1 MYPFNFFST
10 AAQGSLQNEMAL
22 WKQYTDSRQAIADA
36 LKEVCDAAACYG
48 EIEEQIK
55 KHNNSK
61 VSEAGLAYKKIWKRY
76 GKIKS
81 RAIRRL
87 EALRPKIFMEGVIM
101 DNLQAKINAAIKH
114 RNDGIDRIPVIM
126 EQYNQHKELRDAL
139 SEECDTII
147 RSIKSAKKDAE
158 MKEREISLRCPA
170 FHLIRRDLDDAYK
183 KYEAALDNLS
193 RVARKGARVEKEF
206 YGLHHET
213 FELQTLVLQVA
224 DIAAMNMHD

>member
-10 AAQGSLQNEMAL
+10 AAQESLQDETAR
-22 WKQYTDSRQAIADA
+22 WEQYIDSRRAIADA
-36 LKEVCDAAACYG
+36 LKEVRDAAACYS

-55 KHNNSK
+55 NHSNSK
-61 VSEAGLAYKKIWKRY
+61 VSEAGLAYRKIWKRY

-101 DNLQAKINAAIKH
+101 DNLQAKINGSLKYH
-114 RNDGIDRIPVIM
+114 DGIDRVPAIM
-126 EQYNQHKELRDAL
+126 EQYNQHKKLRDAL

-147 RSIKSAKKDAE
+147 RSIKNAKKDTE

-170 FHLIRRDLDDAYK
+170 FHFIRRDLDDAYK

-193 RVARKGARVEKEF
+193 RVARKGARIEKEF

-213 FELQTLVLQVA
+213 FELQALVLRVA
-224 DIAAMNMHD
+224 DVAAMSMHD

>member
-1 MYPFNFFST
+1 MYPFGFFST
-10 AAQGSLQNEMAL
+10 EVQKNLQGEMAR
-22 WKQYTDSRQAIADA
+22 WEQYVGFIQAIADA
-36 LKEVCDAAACYG
+36 LEEVRDAAARYS

-55 KHNNSK
+55 NHSNSK
-61 VSEAGLAYKKIWKRY
+61 VSEAGLAYKKIWKKRY
-76 GKIKS
+76 GKFKS

-101 DNLQAKINAAIKH
+101 DNLQAKINAAIKY
-114 RNDGIDRIPVIM
+114 RNGDRVPVII
-126 EQYNQHKELRDAL
+126 ERYNQHKKLHDAL

-170 FHLIRRDLDDAYK
+170 FHLIWRDLDDAYK

-193 RVARKGARVEKEF
+193 RVARKGARAEKEF

-213 FELQTLVLQVA
+213 FELQTLIMQVA
-224 DIAAMNMHD
+224 DVTAMSMHD

>member
-10 AAQGSLQNEMAL
+10 EVQGNLQSETAR
-22 WKQYTDSRQAIADA
+22 WEQYIDSRRAIADA
-36 LKEVCDAAACYG
+36 LEEVRKAAAYYG
-48 EIEEQIK
+48 EIEEKIK
-55 KHNNSK
+55 GHSNSK
-61 VSEAGLAYKKIWKRY
+61 VSEAGLAYKKIWMRF

-101 DNLQAKINAAIKH
+101 DNLQAKINGSLKY
-114 RNDGIDRIPVIM
+114 RNGDRVPVIM
-126 EQYNQHKELRDAL
+126 EQYNQHKKLRDAL

-147 RSIKSAKKDAE
+147 RSIKNAKKDTE

-183 KYEAALDNLS
+183 KYEAALDDLS
-193 RVARKGARVEKEF
+193 RVAKKGARAEKEF
-206 YGLHHET
+206 YGLHHKT
-213 FELQTLVLQVA
+213 FELQTLIMQVA
-224 DIAAMNMHD
+224 DVTAINMHD